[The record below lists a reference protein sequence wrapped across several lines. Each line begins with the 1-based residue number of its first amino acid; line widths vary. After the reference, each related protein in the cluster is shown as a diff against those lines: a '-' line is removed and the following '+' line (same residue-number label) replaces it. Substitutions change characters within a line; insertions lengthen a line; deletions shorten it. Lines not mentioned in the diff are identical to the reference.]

1 MSISM
6 KHNLGNIEKTFLAP
20 RDHLH
25 QPAIDSETITTMRA
39 KSHRL
44 LFSLVQCKDVFKN
57 PFKNGTNK

>member
-6 KHNLGNIEKTFLAP
+6 KRNLGNIEKTFLAP

-25 QPAIDSETITTMRA
+25 QPAIDSETITTVLA

-44 LFSLVQCKDVFKN
+44 LFSLVQFKDVFKTQ
-57 PFKNGTNK
+57 FKNGTNK